1 MFILRETGRL
11 MRMIANHNVYR
22 EITPNV
28 FGNTRLSSVL
38 DTGKSVKELQAQ

>member
-28 FGNTRLSSVL
+28 FDNTRLSSVL